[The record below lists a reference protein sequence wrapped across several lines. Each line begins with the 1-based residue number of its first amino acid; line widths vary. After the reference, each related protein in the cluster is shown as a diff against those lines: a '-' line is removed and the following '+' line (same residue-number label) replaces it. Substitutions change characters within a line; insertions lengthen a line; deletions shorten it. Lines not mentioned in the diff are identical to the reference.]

1 MLTENCILTVDQAS
15 DTRNCICAMRK
26 ISWYLLVLY
35 QFGRIVVAKDY
46 ILLDLWEW
54 THQLHSKLLVHHI
67 LARADYSLHMKSA
80 KMLAA
85 LYWCLHPLLPH
96 LVQVKE
102 DTLAQLKENLPP
114 VIFCTMAGNQ
124 MDTRNLTINLPK
136 TTRTTTRAEKRT
148 SSRTGN
154 KNHYIQGWEYS
165 TLLQCLER
173 NYHW

>member
-1 MLTENCILTVDQAS
+1 MPRWQRRLVTCS
-15 DTRNCICAMRK
+15 D
-26 ISWYLLVLY
+26 
-35 QFGRIVVAKDY
+35 
-46 ILLDLWEW
+46 
-54 THQLHSKLLVHHI
+54 
-67 LARADYSLHMKSA
+67 
-80 KMLAA
+80 
-85 LYWCLHPLLPH
+85 HPLLPH

-148 SSRTGN
+148 SSRTG
-154 KNHYIQGWEYS
+154 KKYYYIQGWEYS

-173 NYHW
+173 NIGDLRYSGMLILRECLFPRNITGQGKVQPQCWSKLDQH